1 MKLGIVVPWRPRP
14 TRIQAFS
21 LTVNRLM
28 DQFPDSTI
36 YYADKEEEIFNV
48 SGSRNQ
54 GCLSAI
60 KDDCD
65 MLLVVDADTLLSKES
80 VESAIIKAVEND
92 CVCLPYTTY
101 NRLYKQV
108 STSLI
113 DKEKSYEDLAVYGAD
128 SLLEHPGG
136 AYVMSS
142 STFLLLN
149 GWDQRFV
156 GWGYEDDAFLEAHRV
171 YLDKDIQRVE
181 GYALS
186 LFHMDRDQD
195 YMEQNRQR
203 FDYYKNRSKEE
214 MVEIIRG
221 NINVE

>member
-1 MKLGIVVPWRPRP
+1 
-14 TRIQAFS
+14 
-21 LTVNRLM
+21 M

-80 VESAIIKAVEND
+80 VESAISKAVEND

-101 NRLYKQV
+101 NRLYKQL

-128 SLLEHPGG
+128 SVVDHPGG

-171 YLDKDIQRVE
+171 YLGKDIQRVE

-221 NINVE
+221 NIHVE

>member
-80 VESAIIKAVEND
+80 VESAISKAVEND

-101 NRLYKQV
+101 NRLYKQL

-128 SLLEHPGG
+128 SVVDHPGG

-171 YLDKDIQRVE
+171 YLGKDIQRVE

-221 NINVE
+221 NIHVE

>member
-1 MKLGIVVPWRPRP
+1 
-14 TRIQAFS
+14 
-21 LTVNRLM
+21 M

-48 SGSRNQ
+48 SGSRNH

-60 KDDCD
+60 KDGCD

-80 VESAIIKAVEND
+80 VESAIVKAVEND

>member
-60 KDDCD
+60 KDGCD

-80 VESAIIKAVEND
+80 VESAIVKAAENN